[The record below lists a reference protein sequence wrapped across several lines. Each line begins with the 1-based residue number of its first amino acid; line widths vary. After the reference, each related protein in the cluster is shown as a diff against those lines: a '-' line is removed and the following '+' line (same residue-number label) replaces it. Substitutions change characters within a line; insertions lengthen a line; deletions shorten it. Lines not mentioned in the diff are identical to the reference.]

1 MATEPEGRPDWRN
14 DAPYRALAG
23 IDRAG
28 LAWEWLRRDP
38 GYAAMSARLRRVGVG
53 LASHL
58 EMEADARAFGLCFRR
73 GGQQACA
80 RGAAALAC

>member
-1 MATEPEGRPDWRN
+1 MGPGPEGRPDWRN
-14 DAPYRALAG
+14 SAPYRALAG

-38 GYAAMSARLRRVGVG
+38 AYAALSARLRRGGVG
-53 LASHL
+53 LQPHL

-73 GGQQACA
+73 GC
-80 RGAAALAC
+80 RSPGA